1 MLRYRINVLQALK
14 EKGFTAYKLRKEN
27 IFGGAVVQAFRNGE
41 IVSIHSLH
49 TVCKLL
55 NCQLS
60 DIVEYIPDEEIH
72 NEWEIAIK
80 SWVRLPIYALKDERL
95 TKSDTVILAMLIDI
109 IDNDEEKEISIKRL
123 ANTSGISDRQVIR
136 TVKKLTECNYIE
148 KIRIGRTNLYKFK
161 GNNVTEVK
169 IEEAKY
175 TLDIRNDKSKSSMF
189 VREQRDKK

>member
-1 MLRYRINVLQALK
+1 MIN
-14 EKGFTAYKLRKEN
+14 N
-27 IFGGAVVQAFRNGE
+27 
-41 IVSIHSLH
+41 
-49 TVCKLL
+49 
-55 NCQLS
+55 
-60 DIVEYIPDEEIH
+60 
-72 NEWEIAIK
+72 K

-136 TVKKLTECNYIE
+136 AVKKLTECNYIE
-148 KIRIGRTNLYKFK
+148 KIRIGRKNLYKFK

-175 TLDIRNDKSKSSMF
+175 TLGIRNDKSKSSMF
-189 VREQRDKK
+189 VREQRGKK

>member
-14 EKGFTAYKLRKEN
+14 EKGHSTYRLTKEN
-27 IFGGAVVQAFRNGE
+27 IFGCATVQAFRNGE
-41 IVSIHSLH
+41 IVSINSLH

-60 DIVEYIPDEEIH
+60 DIVEYIPDEKIH

-136 TVKKLTECNYIE
+136 AVKKLTECNYIE
-148 KIRIGRTNLYKFK
+148 KIRIGRKNLYKFK
-161 GNNVTEVK
+161 GNDVAEVK
-169 IEEAKY
+169 NR
-175 TLDIRNDKSKSSMF
+175 RN
-189 VREQRDKK
+189 

>member
-1 MLRYRINVLQALK
+1 MIN
-14 EKGFTAYKLRKEN
+14 N
-27 IFGGAVVQAFRNGE
+27 
-41 IVSIHSLH
+41 
-49 TVCKLL
+49 
-55 NCQLS
+55 
-60 DIVEYIPDEEIH
+60 
-72 NEWEIAIK
+72 K

-109 IDNDEEKEISIKRL
+109 IDNDVEKEISIKRL

-136 TVKKLTECNYIE
+136 AVKKLTECNYIE